1 MNAEEEEKEDI
12 ISIQFRVDASRP
24 NVELNGNFA
33 TAIIDYLIGFDD
45 EFTKQDV
52 SFKFYDTI

>member
-24 NVELNGNFA
+24 NVELNGTFA
-33 TAIIDYLIGFDD
+33 TAIIDDLIEFDD

-52 SFKFYDTI
+52 SF

>member
-1 MNAEEEEKEDI
+1 MNAEEEEKEDV

-24 NVELNGNFA
+24 NVELNGTFA
-33 TAIIDYLIGFDD
+33 TAIIDDLIGFDD